1 MTSWLERYST
11 SALNS
16 VPKLSRHQSN
26 EKVMSLVKEENN
38 YISALNYG
46 WLTRFYDPVMQWMVR
61 EQTFKRQL
69 ILQANIRAGQRVLD
83 LGCGTATLTIMLKQ
97 LHPEAEVIGLD
108 GDEKALSI
116 AQKKIAEADLDI
128 EFKKGMS
135 FEMDFPDQ
143 SFDIVISSLLFHHL
157 GSENKLKTFRE
168 VCRILKPAGELHIA
182 DWGRPQ
188 NFLMRGAFLVVQL
201 LDGFETTSDNVQ
213 GKLLQYMARAG
224 FMKARETS
232 RFATLFGTIC
242 FYRSSFSKGGE
253 K

>member
-1 MTSWLERYST
+1 M
-11 SALNS
+11 N
-16 VPKLSRHQSN
+16 
-26 EKVMSLVKEENN
+26 LVKKENN

-116 AQKKIAEADLDI
+116 AQKKVTGADLNI

-135 FEMDFPDQ
+135 FEIDFPDQ
-143 SFDIVISSLLFHHL
+143 SFDIIISSLLFHHL
-157 GSENKLKTFRE
+157 SSENKLKTFRE

-201 LDGFETTSDNVQ
+201 LDGFETTSDNVK
-213 GKLLQYMARAG
+213 GKLLQHMEQAG
-224 FMKARETS
+224 FTKVAETI
-232 RFATLFGTIC
+232 RFATLFGSIC
-242 FYRSSFSKGGE
+242 FYQGSFSKEVE